1 MGLLGETMRKL
12 TILLLTLFLAACT
25 GEASEMAANQPRSH
39 DFSVLD
45 EGTDRHRVVAE
56 LGEPLLSEEEDGRKI
71 DIFRFV
77 DGYSNP
83 SRTGRTFV
91 HGALNITTFGIW
103 DLFGRPIESAFDGE
117 EVKLKVEYDENDR
130 VAHVIRFDDE

>member
-1 MGLLGETMRKL
+1 MRILTVLFCAVLL
-12 TILLLTLFLAACT
+12 ASCT

-45 EGTDRHRVVAE
+45 EGTLRHRVIAE
-56 LGEPLLSEEEDGRKI
+56 FGEPVLSEVENGRKI
-71 DIFRFV
+71 DIFRFI

-83 SRTGRTFV
+83 SRTGRSFV
-91 HGALNITTFGIW
+91 HGALNLTTFGIW

-117 EVKLKVEYDENDR
+117 EVKLKIEYDENDR
-130 VAHVIRFDDE
+130 VAEVIRFDDE